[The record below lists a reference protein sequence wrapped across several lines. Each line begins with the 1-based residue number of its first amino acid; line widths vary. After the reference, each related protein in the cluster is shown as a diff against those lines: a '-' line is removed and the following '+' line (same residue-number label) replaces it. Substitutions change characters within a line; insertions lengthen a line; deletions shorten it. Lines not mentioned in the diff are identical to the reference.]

1 MSKLTLRALTPDR
14 TLIDREV
21 DYVLLRACE
30 GDMGILP
37 GHQPC
42 TVLLADGV
50 MRAYVEKK
58 EVDSLMI
65 MGGFATVKDDRVVV
79 LSNLAERPDRFQQLL
94 EDLER
99 ERLENAKIEERS
111 ELEINRAQSA
121 LRRALVGNEGS
132 SYAIL
137 KGNEDQ
143 TSEKPED
150 GEGDEEEGS

>member
-1 MSKLTLRALTPDR
+1 MSKLHLKALTPDR
-14 TLIDREV
+14 TLLEEEV
-21 DYVLLRACE
+21 DYVLLRAYE

-37 GHQPC
+37 GHQAC

-65 MGGFATVKDDRVVV
+65 VGGFATVQDDTVVI
-79 LSNLAERPDRFQQLL
+79 LSSLAERPEKFEQMLA
-94 EDLER
+94 DLEQQ
-99 ERLENAKIEERS
+99 RLENAKIEEKS
-111 ELEINRAQSA
+111 ELEIQRAQTA
-121 LRRALVGNEGS
+121 LRRALVGKEGS

-143 TSEKPED
+143 STEKPEEKPGPD
-150 GEGDEEEGS
+150 NEEE